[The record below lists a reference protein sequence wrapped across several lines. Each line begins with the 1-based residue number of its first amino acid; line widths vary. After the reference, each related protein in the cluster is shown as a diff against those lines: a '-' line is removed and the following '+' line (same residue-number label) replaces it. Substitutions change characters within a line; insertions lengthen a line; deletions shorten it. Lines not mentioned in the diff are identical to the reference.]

1 MPFEDDLLA
10 FLHNSRSLVL
20 VGVGSGIRRDDVV
33 GVMVI
38 SRLKGKLPAGV
49 GLIDCG
55 TVPEN
60 FTGQIKRLRPTHII
74 FFDAV
79 EMGKDPGFYDF
90 IDGGTLIAQS
100 LSTHKQSLKI
110 LLKVLKEGIPGVR
123 IRLVGIQPKT
133 TDFGRGLSR
142 PVSRGLNSLLEVLIK
157 TIGRGLRE
165 DDRVEG

>member
-10 FLHNSRSLVL
+10 FLHNSHSLVL
-20 VGVGSGIRRDDVV
+20 AGVGSDIRRDDAV
-33 GVMVI
+33 GVLVI
-38 SRLKGKLPAGV
+38 SRLKGKIPAGI

-60 FTGQIKRLRPTHII
+60 FTGRIKRLRPTHII

-90 IDGGTLIAQS
+90 IDEGTLIAQS

-110 LLKVLKEGIPGVR
+110 LLKVLKEENPGVK
-123 IRLVGIQPKT
+123 IRLVGVQPKT

-157 TIGRGLRE
+157 TIGRGIRE

>member
-20 VGVGSGIRRDDVV
+20 VGVGSKIRGDDAV
-33 GVMVI
+33 GVMVV

-60 FTGQIKRLRPTHII
+60 FTGQIKRLRPTHVI

-79 EMGKDPGFYDF
+79 EMGKEPGFYDF
-90 IDGGTLIAQS
+90 IDEETLIAQS
-100 LSTHKQSLKI
+100 LSTHKQSLRI
-110 LLKVLKEGIPGVR
+110 LLKVLKEGIPGVK
-123 IRLVGIQPKT
+123 IRLVGIQPRT
-133 TDFGRGLSR
+133 TDFGTGLNR

>member
-20 VGVGSGIRRDDVV
+20 AGVGSDIRRDDAV
-33 GVMVI
+33 GVMVV

-49 GLIDCG
+49 GLIECG

-79 EMGKDPGFYDF
+79 EMDKEPGFYDF
-90 IDGGTLIAQS
+90 IHEGTLIVQS
-100 LSTHKQSLKI
+100 LSTHKQSLRI
-110 LLKVLKEGIPGVR
+110 LLKVLKEEIPGVR
-123 IRLVGIQPKT
+123 IGLVGIQPKT

-142 PVSRGLNSLLEVLIK
+142 PVSRGLNSLLEGLIK
-157 TIGRGLRE
+157 TIGRGAT
-165 DDRVEG
+165 

>member
-1 MPFEDDLLA
+1 
-10 FLHNSRSLVL
+10 
-20 VGVGSGIRRDDVV
+20 
-33 GVMVI
+33 MVI
-38 SRLKGKLPAGV
+38 SRLKGKIPAGI

-60 FTGQIKRLRPTHII
+60 FTGRIKRLRPTHII

-90 IDGGTLIAQS
+90 IDEGTLIAQS

-110 LLKVLKEGIPGVR
+110 LLKVLKEENPGVK
-123 IRLVGIQPKT
+123 IRLVGVQPKT

-157 TIGRGLRE
+157 TIGRGIRE